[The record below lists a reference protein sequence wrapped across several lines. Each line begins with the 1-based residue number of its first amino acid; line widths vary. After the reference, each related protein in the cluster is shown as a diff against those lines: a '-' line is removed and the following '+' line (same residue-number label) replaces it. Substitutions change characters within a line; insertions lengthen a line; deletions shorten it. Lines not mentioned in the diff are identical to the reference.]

1 MESLLKRPDRFTD
14 GERNERR
21 DFVNARTIDQ
31 TLGVQ
36 ACYGTYCAAVLL
48 RNKGISFSVALRV
61 LTRPGHLRTPPPP
74 SMLEPR
80 MFGSVPS
87 VAYRHTHT

>member
-1 MESLLKRPDRFTD
+1 MEPLLRRRDRLLN
-14 GERNERR
+14 GARNERR
-21 DFVNARTIDQ
+21 DFASARTIDQ

-48 RNKGISFSVALRV
+48 RNKGVAFSVALRV
-61 LTRPGHLRTPPPP
+61 LTRPEQLRTPVPPD
-74 SMLEPR
+74 MLEPR
-80 MFGSVPS
+80 LFGSVAS

>member
-1 MESLLKRPDRFTD
+1 MESLLKHRDRMMN
-14 GERNERR
+14 GAHNERR
-21 DFVNARTIDQ
+21 DFASARIIDQ

-48 RNKGISFSVALRV
+48 RNKGVHLGVALRV
-61 LTRPGHLRTPPPP
+61 LTRPDLLRTPAPPD
-74 SMLEPR
+74 MLEPR
-80 MFGSVPS
+80 MFGSVGA